1 MKRAVSILS
10 VAFLLAGAPT
20 MALADAVPGALLHLD
35 ASDNPGHPDAWTNL
49 GAAGGELP
57 VGNKTPILETGTI
70 EIPGFGF
77 TLKNTKFYTCK
88 QSGQTFGG
96 PEGANPELPLS
107 SWTFEALMKRNGDV
121 LFKEHWV
128 FGFAVEAF
136 GPIGAFLGSGRQKG
150 GELFT
155 TRPVAHKPHGID
167 LRLDEWTWI
176 AFGSDRD
183 RSVFYQDGKVVD
195 RDGAYV
201 FNKVSPVKFIC
212 IFCGHHG
219 ERDRSFNGS
228 FAVVRIYDKVLSK
241 NEIMRNIT
249 ATAARGVDPA
259 SKLATT
265 WGMVKTRY

>member
-1 MKRAVSILS
+1 MSRAVLILCN
-10 VAFLLAGAPT
+10 VFFLGIT
-20 MALADAVPGALLHLD
+20 SALAFAGVVPGALLHLD

-57 VGNKTPILETGTI
+57 AGNKTPILETGTI
-70 EIPGFGF
+70 EIPGLGF

-96 PEGANPELPLS
+96 PEGTNPELPLA

-128 FGFAVEAF
+128 FGFAVEEF
-136 GPIGAFLGSGRQKG
+136 GPIGAFLGAGRQKG

-155 TRPVAHKPHGID
+155 TRPVAHKAHGID
-167 LRLDEWTWI
+167 LERDEWTWI

-183 RSVFYQDGKVVD
+183 RSVFYQDGNVVD
-195 RDGAYV
+195 RDRAYV
-201 FNKVSPVKFIC
+201 FNRVLPVKFIC

-241 NEIMRNIT
+241 TEIMKNIT
-249 ATAARGVDPA
+249 AAAALAVDPA
-259 SKLATT
+259 SKLAAT

>member
-20 MALADAVPGALLHLD
+20 MALTDAVSGALLHLD
-35 ASDNPGHPDAWTNL
+35 ASDNSGHPDAWTNL
-49 GAAGGELP
+49 GVAGGELP
-57 VGNKTPILETGTI
+57 AGDKTPILETGTI
-70 EIPGFGF
+70 EIPRLGF

-96 PEGANPELPLS
+96 PEGTNPELPLAN
-107 SWTFEALMKRNGDV
+107 WTFEALMKRNGDV

-128 FGFAVEAF
+128 FGFAFEAF
-136 GPIGAFLGSGRQKG
+136 GPIGAFLGAGRQKG

-155 TRPVAHKPHGID
+155 TRPVAHKAHGID
-167 LRLDEWTWI
+167 LRLNEWTWI

-241 NEIMRNIT
+241 NEIMRNVT
-249 ATAARGVDPA
+249 ATAARAVNPA

-265 WGMVKTRY
+265 WGTVKASY

>member
-1 MKRAVSILS
+1 MKRAVPILR
-10 VAFLLAGAPT
+10 VVFFLAGAPAI
-20 MALADAVPGALLHLD
+20 ALAGAVPGALLHLD

-49 GAAGGELP
+49 GASGGELP

-70 EIPGFGF
+70 EIPGLGF
-77 TLKNTKFYTCK
+77 ALKNTKFYTCK

-96 PEGANPELPLS
+96 PAGTNPELPLS
-107 SWTFEALMKRNGDV
+107 SWTFEALIKRNGDV

-136 GPIGAFLGSGRQKG
+136 GPIGAFLGAGRQKG

-155 TRPVAHKPHGID
+155 TRPVAHKAHGID
-167 LRLDEWTWI
+167 LERGEWTWI
-176 AFGSDRD
+176 AFMSNRN
-183 RSVFYQDGKVVD
+183 RSVFYQDGEVVD
-195 RDGAYV
+195 RDGPFA
-201 FNKVSPVKFIC
+201 FNKALPVRFIC

-219 ERDRSFNGS
+219 ERGRSFNGS

-249 ATAARGVDPA
+249 ASAGRAVDPD
-259 SKLATT
+259 SKLATS
-265 WGMVKTRY
+265 WGTVKTGY

>member
-1 MKRAVSILS
+1 MRRAVPILR
-10 VAFLLAGAPT
+10 VVFFLAGAPAI
-20 MALADAVPGALLHLD
+20 ALAGAVPGALLHLD

-49 GAAGGELP
+49 GAARGELP
-57 VGNKTPILETGTI
+57 AGNKTPILETGTI
-70 EIPGFGF
+70 EIPGLGF
-77 TLKNTKFYTCK
+77 TLKNTKFYTCN

-96 PEGANPELPLS
+96 PEGTNPELPLS

-136 GPIGAFLGSGRQKG
+136 GPIGAFLGAGRQKG

-155 TRPVAHKPHGID
+155 TRPVAHKAHGID
-167 LRLDEWTWI
+167 LERGEWTWI

-183 RSVFYQDGKVVD
+183 RSVFYQNGNVVD

-201 FNKVSPVKFIC
+201 FNRALPVKFIC

-249 ATAARGVDPA
+249 ASAGRAVDPD
-259 SKLATT
+259 SKLATS
-265 WGMVKTRY
+265 WGMVKTGY